1 MAAAAAAN
9 STSSSNFNSFKNSAE
24 PSDESNYTELA
35 DSTSRINNT
44 ISINNYSLKNRNFE
58 NITVDD
64 DYNGTNNDDE
74 NSRTATN
81 KTRNIFDSNNSNYAN
96 INRIN
101 SEHNNSINQAKR
113 NKLEH
118 NCNFLNFIKTKLKLI
133 FFKINK

>member
-1 MAAAAAAN
+1 MAAAAAAT
-9 STSSSNFNSFKNSAE
+9 STSSSNFNGFKNSAE
-24 PSDESNYTELA
+24 PSEESNYTELA

-58 NITVDD
+58 NTTVDD

-74 NSRTATN
+74 NSRTN